1 MSGILQAGS
10 AILSAGG
17 SISGGQAQQ
26 NAYNANAELEEKQ
39 GEIARGQSFSSAE
52 QVWQKVQQTLGAQ
65 RAAYG
70 AAGVDVGT
78 GSPLE
83 VMAESARRGQLARM
97 ATLFQGEAQ
106 QQTAQTQA
114 ALDRYAGK
122 AAKKAG
128 LIQAGSTL
136 LTAGAK
142 IADPGSGGGGG
153 LSSQFQIP
161 QWNS

>member
-26 NAYNANAELEEKQ
+26 NAYNLNAQLEEQQ
-39 GEIARGQSFSSAE
+39 GEIARGQSFTSAE
-52 QVWQKVQQTLGAQ
+52 QIGQKVQQTLGAQ

-70 AAGVDVGT
+70 AAGIDIGT

-83 VMAESARRGQLARM
+83 VMADSARRGELARM
-97 ATLFQGEAQ
+97 ATLFQGKATQEQAQ
-106 QQTAQTQA
+106 SQA
-114 ALDRYAGK
+114 AIDRYSGK

-128 LIQAGSTL
+128 LIHAGTTL

-142 IADPGSGGGGG
+142 IADPSSGG
-153 LSSQFQIP
+153 SSQFQMP
-161 QWNS
+161 NWAA